1 MFWPLLKKV
10 EYERSVTDGIW
21 RVDLGRARSFGGVAA
36 TAAPLTLAWLKFSE
50 LFEQLEVGV
59 LPGAA
64 LQVLEDEVEEP
75 PPPPVEAG
83 GGR

>member
-1 MFWPLLKKV
+1 MRANLREMWTRRLNGCAPDV
-10 EYERSVTDGIW
+10 DVWQAMMQVRSMVISPTED
-21 RVDLGRARSFGGVAA
+21 VA
-36 TAAPLTLAWLKFSE
+36 AWLKFSE

-59 LPGAA
+59 PPGAA
-64 LQVLEDEVEEP
+64 LQVLEVEEPP